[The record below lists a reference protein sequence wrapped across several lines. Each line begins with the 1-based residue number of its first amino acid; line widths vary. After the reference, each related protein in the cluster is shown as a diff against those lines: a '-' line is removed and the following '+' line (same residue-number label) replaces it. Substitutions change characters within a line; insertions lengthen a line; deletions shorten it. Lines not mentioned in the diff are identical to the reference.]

1 MQQASPR
8 KKAPEQVRQSIL
20 QHAICLAAEKGVTGV
35 SIQAVADLVG
45 VSKGGVFHHF
55 PNKQK
60 LLEAMVVE
68 QLEQLDRV
76 VDELISQDRD
86 RYGCFTRAYIEIT
99 LEKQVLGLEHSWSA
113 ISMIMLTDRTFN
125 EYWIEWL
132 DKRLARHQDTDNDL
146 ELKILRYAA
155 DGIWLTAFTEVEN
168 LSETMQLKQELNQ
181 RSYQH

>member
-86 RYGCFTRAYIEIT
+86 YFGKAGAR
-99 LEKQVLGLEHSWSA
+99 LGAFLVSYF
-113 ISMIMLTDRTFN
+113 DD
-125 EYWIEWL
+125 Y
-132 DKRLARHQDTDNDL
+132 
-146 ELKILRYAA
+146 A
-155 DGIWLTAFTEVEN
+155 DGSDL
-168 LSETMQLKQELNQ
+168 
-181 RSYQH
+181 